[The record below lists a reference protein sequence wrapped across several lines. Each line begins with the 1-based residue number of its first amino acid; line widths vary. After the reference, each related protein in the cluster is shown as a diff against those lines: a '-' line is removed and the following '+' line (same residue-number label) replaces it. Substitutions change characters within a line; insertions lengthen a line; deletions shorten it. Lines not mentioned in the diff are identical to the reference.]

1 MFDTH
6 CHLNFKRYKKTLDDV
21 ISRAIGAGVSQIVI
35 PGTDIT
41 SSKKAIEIAE
51 KHEGF
56 YAAVGIHP
64 HHAAK
69 YLSATVAN
77 PRDSRLRGNDN
88 SEKISKPALPA
99 GRQVR
104 DDINEIENLLD
115 HPKVVAVGEVGMDR
129 HEYEETKYQEYAV
142 DDRFLEIQKQ
152 LLRKQIT
159 LAVKYNKSLVL
170 HNREAIDD
178 ILPILE
184 ESWDEKLAGRTVFH
198 CCEANLQLLTFAK
211 KYHLFIGVDGDV
223 TYDKMKQEFIKE
235 VPIEMLVVETDS
247 PFILPEPLK
256 SEKKYPN
263 EPAYVQ
269 YVVEEVAKLM
279 DSSIEEVSQITMEN
293 GRRLFNL

>member
-6 CHLNFKRYKKTLDDV
+6 AHLNFKRYKKNLDEV
-21 ISRAIGAGVSQIVI
+21 ISRAIEAGVSQIVI

-51 KHEGF
+51 NNEGL
-56 YAAVGIHP
+56 YVAVGIHP

-69 YLSATVAN
+69 YPPSVI
-77 PRDSRLRGNDN
+77 PDSDPESSKEQILKQVQDDMNKI
-88 SEKISKPALPA
+88 EKLIT
-99 GRQVR
+99 
-104 DDINEIENLLD
+104 

-152 LLRKQIT
+152 LLRKQIA
-159 LAVKYNKSLVL
+159 LAIKYNKSLVL
-170 HNREAIDD
+170 HNRETIDD

-184 ESWDEKLAGRTVFH
+184 ESWNQKLVGRTVFH
-198 CCEANLQLLTFAK
+198 CCEPNLQLLEFAQK
-211 KYHLFIGVDGDV
+211 QKIFIGVDGDV
-223 TYDKMKQEFIKE
+223 TYDKAKQAFIKE

-269 YVVEEVAKLM
+269 YVVEEVAKLKE
-279 DSSIEEVSQITMEN
+279 SNFEEISKITMEN

>member
-6 CHLNFKRYKKTLDDV
+6 AHLNFKRYKKNLDEV
-21 ISRAIGAGVSQIVI
+21 ISRAIEAGVSQIVI

-51 KHEGF
+51 NNEGL
-56 YAAVGIHP
+56 YVAVGIHP

-69 YLSATVAN
+69 YPPSVI
-77 PRDSRLRGNDN
+77 PDSDPESSQEQILKQVQDDMNKI
-88 SEKISKPALPA
+88 EKLIT
-99 GRQVR
+99 
-104 DDINEIENLLD
+104 

-152 LLRKQIT
+152 LLRKQIA
-159 LAVKYNKSLVL
+159 LAIKYNKSLVL

-184 ESWDEKLAGRTVFH
+184 ESWNQKLVGRTVFH
-198 CCEANLQLLTFAK
+198 CCEPNLQLLEFAQK
-211 KYHLFIGVDGDV
+211 QKIFIGVDGDV
-223 TYDKMKQEFIKE
+223 TYDKAKQAFIKE

-269 YVVEEVAKLM
+269 YVVEEVAKLKE
-279 DSSIEEVSQITMEN
+279 SNFEEISKITMEN

>member
-6 CHLNFKRYKKTLDDV
+6 AHLNFKRYKKNLDEV
-21 ISRAIGAGVSQIVI
+21 ISRAIEAGVSQIVI

-51 KHEGF
+51 NNEGL
-56 YAAVGIHP
+56 YVAVGIHP

-69 YLSATVAN
+69 YPPSVI
-77 PRDSRLRGNDN
+77 PDSDPESSKEQILKQVQDDMNKI
-88 SEKISKPALPA
+88 EKLIT
-99 GRQVR
+99 
-104 DDINEIENLLD
+104 

-152 LLRKQIT
+152 LLRKQIA
-159 LAVKYNKSLVL
+159 LAIKYNKSLVL

-184 ESWDEKLAGRTVFH
+184 ESWNQKLVGRTVFH
-198 CCEANLQLLTFAK
+198 CCEPNLQLLEFAQK
-211 KYHLFIGVDGDV
+211 QKIFIGVDGDV
-223 TYDKMKQEFIKE
+223 TYDKAKQAFIKE

-269 YVVEEVAKLM
+269 YVVEEVAKLKE
-279 DSSIEEVSQITMEN
+279 SNFEEISKITMEN